1 MSSQWQFLDT
11 PIDIEPQVSGGVGTW
26 VTIPANSLLSGA
38 TNLLLQG
45 QTTDRDTSGNGNCEL
60 VARASSSGPEVIIID
75 HDGTSGG
82 RSVAVEQAIVPCNLD
97 GSFDIKFTSNPN
109 SSDPNDSLIIN
120 HLKIIGYSL
129 SLSSSGDL
137 CKLEA
142 QESGYQM
149 FGNGLI
155 MQWFSSNEITV
166 EQAYD
171 ITFPTPFSSKPF
183 KVIVSTRYPT
193 GDGSSQ
199 IWFQTIDW
207 NKDSVQFYAQAQ
219 NSSNFTG
226 VIADF
231 YAIGLATPADCSG
244 GDGASAVDGVKISQ
258 LQPLSDLKDDDLF
271 VLSRDN
277 ESDGL
282 YDDSNKIT
290 FDQIKTNVLSSVP
303 DSSSS
308 VTFTTP
314 KLILANNSA
323 YNPTAFQQ
331 IDLSADL
338 PIGAQGCI
346 LQVEYYVTGPND
358 LIHAEIYLREEENS
372 ATQYKIL
379 YTAAFGG
386 GDAVASNVQGFY
398 PIHQA
403 SRSIWIGVPQRGPDR
418 YEIYL
423 IGYF

>member
-1 MSSQWQFLDT
+1 MAVFDSGWVEIPQNNDNGGGASFTFDHGLGTDKLTGAIYYTDQNQNSMVSVGTSYDFSSKDSSDNTYNAMLSISDTQASVNLGMDGYATHSGASEWRPLLDPT
-11 PIDIEPQVSGGVGTW
+11 YIKLILISSEESSPGSGG
-26 VTIPANSLLSGA
+26 
-38 TNLLLQG
+38 
-45 QTTDRDTSGNGNCEL
+45 
-60 VARASSSGPEVIIID
+60 SSG
-75 HDGTSGG
+75 SGG
-82 RSVAVEQAIVPCNLD
+82 GLCR
-97 GSFDIKFTSNPN
+97 
-109 SSDPNDSLIIN
+109 
-120 HLKIIGYSL
+120 L
-129 SLSSSGDL
+129 S
-137 CKLEA
+137 A
-142 QESGYQM
+142 AESGYQM

-155 MQWFSSNEITV
+155 MQWFSSNEITI

-219 NSSNFTG
+219 SVANFTG

-244 GDGASAVDGVKISQ
+244 DDGASAVDGVKISQ

-282 YDDSNKIT
+282 YDNSNKIT

-308 VTFTTP
+308 VTFIAP
-314 KLILANNSA
+314 KLILANPNA
-323 YNPTAFQQ
+323 HNPTAFQQ

-358 LIHAEIYLREEENS
+358 LIHAEIYLREEQNS

-379 YTAAFGG
+379 YTSAFGG

-403 SRSIWIGVPQRGPDR
+403 SRSVWIGVPQRGPDR

-423 IGYF
+423 VGYF